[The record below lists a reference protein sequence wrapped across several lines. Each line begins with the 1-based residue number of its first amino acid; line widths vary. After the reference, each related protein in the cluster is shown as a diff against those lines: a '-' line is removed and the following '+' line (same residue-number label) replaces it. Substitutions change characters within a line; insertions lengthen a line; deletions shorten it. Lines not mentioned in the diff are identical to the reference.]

1 MAQTLYLPDGST
13 EIVFGNPEET
23 LQRVIRERLGR
34 DCEELFTELLE
45 EARHPLGGGDDFEKI
60 ADGYLSM
67 LNSTME
73 EIASVLKEFDK
84 SRLDRAKVRRS
95 LKNIWDDLY
104 KNL

>member
-1 MAQTLYLPDGST
+1 MAQTLYLLDGST

-60 ADGYLSM
+60 ADGYLSA

-73 EIASVLKEFDK
+73 EISSVLKEFDK
-84 SRLDRAKVRRS
+84 ARLDRAKVHRR
-95 LKNIWDDLY
+95 LKNIWNDLY

>member
-1 MAQTLYLPDGST
+1 MAQTLYLLDGST

-60 ADGYLSM
+60 ADEYLSA

-73 EIASVLKEFDK
+73 EISSVLKEFDK
-84 SRLDRAKVRRS
+84 ARLDRAKVHRS
-95 LKNIWDDLY
+95 LKNIWNDLY

>member
-1 MAQTLYLPDGST
+1 MAQTLYLLDGST

-34 DCEELFTELLE
+34 DCEELVTELLE

-60 ADGYLSM
+60 ADGYLSA

-73 EIASVLKEFDK
+73 EISSVLKEFDK
-84 SRLDRAKVRRS
+84 ARLDRAKVHRS
-95 LKNIWDDLY
+95 LKNIWNDLY

>member
-13 EIVFGNPEET
+13 EVILGDPEEI
-23 LQRVIRERLGR
+23 LRRVIDERLGR
-34 DCEELFTELLE
+34 DCEELFTGLLE

-67 LNSTME
+67 LQSTME
-73 EIASVLKEFDK
+73 EIASVLTEFDK

-95 LKNIWDDLY
+95 LKTIWDNLY

>member
-1 MAQTLYLPDGST
+1 MARTLYLPDGKT
-13 EIVFGNPEET
+13 EVILGDPEET
-23 LQRVIRERLGR
+23 LRRVIDERLGR

-60 ADGYLSM
+60 ADWYLSM

-84 SRLDRAKVRRS
+84 SRLDRAKVRRC

>member
-1 MAQTLYLPDGST
+1 MARTLYLPDGKT
-13 EIVFGNPEET
+13 EVIFNDPEET
-23 LQRVIRERLGR
+23 LRRVIGERLGR

-60 ADGYLSM
+60 ADGYLSA
-67 LNSTME
+67 LNSTMG

-84 SRLDRAKVRRS
+84 ARLDRAKVHRS
-95 LKNIWDDLY
+95 LKNIWNDLY

>member
-1 MAQTLYLPDGST
+1 MAQTLYLLDGST

-60 ADGYLSM
+60 ADGYLSA

-73 EIASVLKEFDK
+73 EISSVLKEFDK
-84 SRLDRAKVRRS
+84 VRLDRAKVHRS
-95 LKNIWDDLY
+95 LKNIWNDLY

>member
-1 MAQTLYLPDGST
+1 MARTLYLPDGKT
-13 EIVFGNPEET
+13 EVILGDPEET
-23 LQRVIRERLGR
+23 LRRVIDERLGR

-73 EIASVLKEFDK
+73 EIAK
-84 SRLDRAKVRRS
+84 SRLDRAKVRRC

>member
-1 MAQTLYLPDGST
+1 MARTLYLQDGKT
-13 EIVFGNPEET
+13 EVILNDPEET
-23 LQRVIRERLGR
+23 LRRVIDERLGR

-45 EARHPLGGGDDFEKI
+45 EARHPLGGGDNFEKI

-84 SRLDRAKVRRS
+84 SRLDRAKVRKS
-95 LKNIWDDLY
+95 LKTIWDDLY

>member
-1 MAQTLYLPDGST
+1 MAQTLYLLDGST

-60 ADGYLSM
+60 ADGYLSA

-73 EIASVLKEFDK
+73 EISSVLKEFDK
-84 SRLDRAKVRRS
+84 ARLDRAKVPRS
-95 LKNIWDDLY
+95 LKNIWNDLY